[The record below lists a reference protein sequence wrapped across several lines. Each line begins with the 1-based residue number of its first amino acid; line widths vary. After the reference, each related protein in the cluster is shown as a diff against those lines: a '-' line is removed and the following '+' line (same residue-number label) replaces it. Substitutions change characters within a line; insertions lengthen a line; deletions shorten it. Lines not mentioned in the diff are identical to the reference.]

1 MKQIRE
7 AATSA
12 LYMLL
17 ETRELR
23 PGQVT
28 TCLVDDLNA
37 NLRYMGTQSGV
48 VDLHTGALLPPDQGR
63 KALVTEMAPVEYVP
77 GATDPD
83 VDRLFAHLP
92 KEAQSWWRLG
102 TRPARR
108 TLLRHCLPRHSHLD
122 CRATPIPK
130 AAIYSKLQSEHA
142 IMLTVAVLSQKGGSG
157 KSTVAIGL
165 AVAHELAGGVA
176 AVIGLMRGVCRCRTL
191 RVQ

>member
-102 TRPARR
+102 NSACPPNAPAA
-108 TLLRHCLPRHSHLD
+108 LPTAPFS
-122 CRATPIPK
+122 P
-130 AAIYSKLQSEHA
+130 
-142 IMLTVAVLSQKGGSG
+142 
-157 KSTVAIGL
+157 
-165 AVAHELAGGVA
+165 
-176 AVIGLMRGVCRCRTL
+176 
-191 RVQ
+191 